1 MSQSETLMLLILG
14 FSIATFLGLIAGRI
28 AWKLAFRL
36 GARHTQRNMP
46 SNMIELQTDR
56 DRMRAEHAMM
66 AKKLELRLGDIR
78 MRMAEQTAEVSRH
91 RNRFEILKQDLAKRD
106 ELLLERNAEIVSL
119 RDEVSSLEKLVKEK
133 DAEVK
138 AMTESLVEVEEVEIV
153 EASELTDEPV
163 PTPAEDR
170 LKSRIK
176 DLVKITRQ
184 ISKQKKGAPLEFEQ
198 PVPMADAEIIVKP
211 ADSSTL
217 EFVAQTEVLEE
228 KIVDTERAAEELQDE
243 LKRLDQAWAAPE
255 AAPADRLE
263 SAVADEAVVDD
274 PSAPTDEEKPK
285 SAITNVISL
294 AQRIR
299 SLHKDVKN

>member
-14 FSIATFLGLIAGRI
+14 FSVATFLGLIAGRI

-46 SNMIELQTDR
+46 STMIELQTDR

-66 AKKLELRLGDIR
+66 AKKLELRLGEIR

-106 ELLLERNAEIVSL
+106 EMLLERNAEIVTL
-119 RDEVSSLEKLVKEK
+119 RDKVSYLETQVEEK
-133 DAEVK
+133 DGEIEALN
-138 AMTESLVEVEEVEIV
+138 ESLVEVEEVEIV
-153 EASELTDEPV
+153 DASEAIVDPAPI
-163 PTPAEDR
+163 PTQDR

-176 DLVKITRQ
+176 DLVKITKQ
-184 ISKQKKGAPLEFEQ
+184 ISKQKKGAPLELEQ
-198 PVPMADAEIIVKP
+198 PVAMTGSEIIVKP

-217 EFVAQTEVLEE
+217 EFVAQSEVLEE
-228 KIVDTERAAEELQDE
+228 KIVETERAAEELQDE
-243 LKRLDQAWAAPE
+243 LKRLDQAWSGPE
-255 AAPADRLE
+255 ATPAAASEPVADA
-263 SAVADEAVVDD
+263 AVAEV
-274 PSAPTDEEKPK
+274 PAPVEEEKPR

-299 SLHKDVKN
+299 SLHKDASK

>member
-14 FSIATFLGLIAGRI
+14 FSSAAFLGLIAGRI

-46 SNMIELQTDR
+46 STMIELQTDR

-91 RNRFEILKQDLAKRD
+91 RNRFEILKQDVAKRD
-106 ELLLERNAEIVSL
+106 EMLVKRNAEIATL
-119 RDEVSSLEKLVKEK
+119 RDKVSYLEAKLEEKESELE
-133 DAEVK
+133 ALN
-138 AMTESLVEVEEVEIV
+138 ESLVEVEEV
-153 EASELTDEPV
+153 DEVREPPAVAAPV
-163 PTPAEDR
+163 PTQDR
-170 LKSRIK
+170 LKNRIK
-176 DLVKITRQ
+176 DIVKISKQ
-184 ISKQKKGAPLEFEQ
+184 ISKQKKGAPLELEQ
-198 PVPMADAEIIVKP
+198 PVPMTETEVIVKP

-217 EFVAQTEVLEE
+217 EFVAQSEVLEE
-228 KIVDTERAAEELQDE
+228 KIVETERAAEELQDE
-243 LKRLDQAWAAPE
+243 LKRLDQAWSGSETVPE
-255 AAPADRLE
+255 AAPE
-263 SAVADEAVVDD
+263 PVADEAIAET
-274 PSAPTDEEKPK
+274 PAPAEEEKPK

-299 SLHKDVKN
+299 SLHKDATK

>member
-14 FSIATFLGLIAGRI
+14 FSVAAFLGLIGGRI

-46 SNMIELQTDR
+46 STMIELQTDR

-66 AKKLELRLGDIR
+66 AKKLELRLSDIR

-106 ELLLERNAEIVSL
+106 EELLERNAEIVTL
-119 RDEVSSLEKLVKEK
+119 RDRVSDLETQVEEK
-133 DAEVK
+133 DGEIQALN
-138 AMTESLVEVEEVEIV
+138 ESLVEVEEVEIV
-153 EASELTDEPV
+153 DAKEATGEAAPV
-163 PTPAEDR
+163 PTEDR
-170 LKSRIK
+170 LKKRIK
-176 DLVKITRQ
+176 DLVKITKQ
-184 ISKQKKGAPLEFEQ
+184 ISKQKKGAPLELEQ
-198 PVPMADAEIIVKP
+198 PVAMTEIIVKP

-217 EFVAQTEVLEE
+217 EFVAQSEVLEE
-228 KIVDTERAAEELQDE
+228 KIVETERAAEELQDE
-243 LKRLDQAWAAPE
+243 LKRLDQAWSGPETAAE
-255 AAPADRLE
+255 AVSEPAAGEAVAEAPAPVE
-263 SAVADEAVVDD
+263 
-274 PSAPTDEEKPK
+274 EEKPR

-299 SLHKDVKN
+299 SLHKDAKS

>member
-14 FSIATFLGLIAGRI
+14 FSVAAFLGLIAGRI

-46 SNMIELQTDR
+46 STMIELQTDR

-66 AKKLELRLGDIR
+66 AKKLELRLSDIR

-91 RNRFEILKQDLAKRD
+91 RNRFELLKQDLAKRD

-119 RDEVSSLEKLVKEK
+119 RDEINSLEKQLEEK
-133 DAEVK
+133 TAEVK
-138 AMTESLVEVEEVEIV
+138 AMTESLVEVEEVQIV
-153 EASELTDEPV
+153 DASEATASAAPA
-163 PTPAEDR
+163 PTEDR
-170 LKSRIK
+170 LKKRIK
-176 DLVKITRQ
+176 DLVKITKQ
-184 ISKQKKGAPLEFEQ
+184 ISKQKKGAPLELEQ
-198 PVPMADAEIIVKP
+198 PVAMNSAEIIVKP

-217 EFVAQTEVLEE
+217 EFVAQSEVLEE
-228 KIVDTERAAEELQDE
+228 KIVETERAAEELQDE
-243 LKRLDQAWAAPE
+243 LKRLDQAWSGPETTPVAP
-255 AAPADRLE
+255 PE
-263 SAVADEAVVDD
+263 SAADMAVTSETPV
-274 PSAPTDEEKPK
+274 PLEEEKSK

-299 SLHKDVKN
+299 SLHKDAMK

>member
-14 FSIATFLGLIAGRI
+14 FASAAFLGLIAGRI

-46 SNMIELQTDR
+46 STMIELQTDR

-91 RNRFEILKQDLAKRD
+91 RNRFETLKQDVAKRD
-106 ELLLERNAEIVSL
+106 ETLVERNAEIATL
-119 RDEVSSLEKLVKEK
+119 RDKVNYLEAKLEEKESELE
-133 DAEVK
+133 ALN
-138 AMTESLVEVEEVEIV
+138 ESLVEVEEVD
-153 EASELTDEPV
+153 EAQEAPAVAAPV
-163 PTPAEDR
+163 PTQDR
-170 LKSRIK
+170 LKNRIK
-176 DLVKITRQ
+176 DIMKVSKQ
-184 ISKQKKGAPLEFEQ
+184 ISKQKKGAPLELEQ
-198 PVPMADAEIIVKP
+198 PVAMTETEIIVKP

-217 EFVAQTEVLEE
+217 EFVAQSEVLEE
-228 KIVDTERAAEELQDE
+228 KIVETERAAEELQDE
-243 LKRLDQAWAAPE
+243 LKRLDLAWSGPETAPE
-255 AAPADRLE
+255 AAPE
-263 SAVADEAVVDD
+263 PVADEAVAET
-274 PSAPTDEEKPK
+274 PAPAEEEKPK

-299 SLHKDVKN
+299 SLHKDVTN

>member
-14 FSIATFLGLIAGRI
+14 FSIAAFLGLIAGRI

-91 RNRFEILKQDLAKRD
+91 RNRFEILKQDLEKRD
-106 ELLLERNAEIVSL
+106 ELLLERNAEIVFL

-138 AMTESLVEVEEVEIV
+138 AMAESLVEVEEVEIV
-153 EASELTDEPV
+153 EASELAPEPV

-170 LKSRIK
+170 LKSRIN
-176 DLVKITRQ
+176 DLVKITKQ

-228 KIVDTERAAEELQDE
+228 KIVETERAAEELQDE
-243 LKRLDQAWAAPE
+243 LKRLDQAWAAAEKTPAATPE
-255 AAPADRLE
+255 VNAHDPVLA
-263 SAVADEAVVDD
+263 EASDQPDD
-274 PSAPTDEEKPK
+274 EKPK

>member
-14 FSIATFLGLIAGRI
+14 FAVAAFLGLIAGRI

-46 SNMIELQTDR
+46 STMIELQTDR

-106 ELLLERNAEIVSL
+106 EELLERNAEIVTL
-119 RDEVSSLEKLVKEK
+119 RDKVSYLETQVEEK
-133 DAEVK
+133 DGEIH
-138 AMTESLVEVEEVEIV
+138 AMNESMIEVEEVEIIDAA
-153 EASELTDEPV
+153 EATGEPAPV
-163 PTPAEDR
+163 PTQDR

-176 DLVKITRQ
+176 DLVKITKQ
-184 ISKQKKGAPLEFEQ
+184 ISKQKTGAPLELEQ
-198 PVPMADAEIIVKP
+198 PVAMTESEIIVKP

-217 EFVAQTEVLEE
+217 EFVAQSEVLEE
-228 KIVDTERAAEELQDE
+228 KIGETERAAEELQDE
-243 LKRLDQAWAAPE
+243 LKRLDQAWSGSEATPE
-255 AAPADRLE
+255 AAPE
-263 SAVADEAVVDD
+263 PVTGEAAAE
-274 PSAPTDEEKPK
+274 APAPAEEEKSR

>member
-46 SNMIELQTDR
+46 STMIELQTDR

-106 ELLLERNAEIVSL
+106 ELLLERNAEIVFL
-119 RDEVSSLEKLVKEK
+119 RDEVNSLEKQVEEK
-133 DAEVK
+133 NAEIK
-138 AMTESLVEVEEVEIV
+138 AMTESLVEVEEVQIV
-153 EASELTDEPV
+153 DASEATASPTPV
-163 PTPAEDR
+163 PTEDR
-170 LKSRIK
+170 LKKRIK
-176 DLVKITRQ
+176 DLVKITKQ
-184 ISKQKKGAPLEFEQ
+184 ISKQKKGAPLELEQ
-198 PVPMADAEIIVKP
+198 PVAMNSAEIIVKP

-217 EFVAQTEVLEE
+217 EFVAQSEVLEE
-228 KIVDTERAAEELQDE
+228 KIVETERAAEELQDE
-243 LKRLDQAWAAPE
+243 LKRLDQAWSGPETTPAAAP
-255 AAPADRLE
+255 DT
-263 SAVADEAVVDD
+263 VADEALVTETPAEVE
-274 PSAPTDEEKPK
+274 EEKPK

-299 SLHKDVKN
+299 SLHKDATK

>member
-14 FSIATFLGLIAGRI
+14 FSIAAFLGLIAGRI

-91 RNRFEILKQDLAKRD
+91 RNRFEILKQDLAERD
-106 ELLLERNAEIVSL
+106 ELLSERNAEIVSL

-138 AMTESLVEVEEVEIV
+138 AMTEALVEVEEVEIV
-153 EASELTDEPV
+153 EASELAPEPA

-176 DLVKITRQ
+176 DLVKITKQ
-184 ISKQKKGAPLEFEQ
+184 ISKQKKGAPLELEQ

-228 KIVDTERAAEELQDE
+228 KIVETERAAEELQDE

-255 AAPADRLE
+255 TAPAGVPDEPSTKPWSPTRLLKRMRKNPR
-263 SAVADEAVVDD
+263 A
-274 PSAPTDEEKPK
+274 PSPM
-285 SAITNVISL
+285 
-294 AQRIR
+294 
-299 SLHKDVKN
+299 

>member
-14 FSIATFLGLIAGRI
+14 FSIAAFLGLIAGRI

-66 AKKLELRLGDIR
+66 AKKLELRLSDIR

-119 RDEVSSLEKLVKEK
+119 RDEVSSLEKLVREK

-138 AMTESLVEVEEVEIV
+138 AMAESLVEVEEVEIV
-153 EASELTDEPV
+153 EASELAPEPA

-176 DLVKITRQ
+176 DLVKITKQ

-228 KIVDTERAAEELQDE
+228 KIVETERAAEELQDE
-243 LKRLDQAWAAPE
+243 LKRLDQAWAAAEKPPAATPE
-255 AAPADRLE
+255 VAA
-263 SAVADEAVVDD
+263 DD
-274 PSAPTDEEKPK
+274 PVLAEASDLPDEEKPK